1 MRRNRVIRFLIG
13 AFAVGAFIGLVG
25 GLAFGGG
32 SGASSAAA
40 QSGGNGSDSTT
51 STSEATAASSGP
63 MTKDLA
69 RTIGSNE
76 MGEVL
81 VVMYHLIASPESEW
95 TRTPENFRSDIAL
108 LKSEGFYPV
117 NVRDLASGNIDIPAG
132 KSPVVITFDD
142 SSPGQY
148 RILDDGSVDP
158 DSAVGILQAATQA
171 GDWASRASFFCL
183 LDVTPKERV
192 LFGQVDKQQEKLKNL
207 VNWGYEIGS
216 HTVTHLNLKKAS
228 AAEAT
233 KQLAQ
238 SQATLESL
246 ISGGYAVTSIGI
258 PFGEYPPSDSIL
270 KSGSYD
276 GIKYAYT
283 AALSIVPSQS
293 SSPFSQKFNALHIP
307 RIRGSASFITDAIAN
322 FNKHPELKYVSDGD
336 PTTVS
341 APLALDP
348 KLGELKT
355 DLGRPVVRY

>member
-13 AFAVGAFIGLVG
+13 AFAVGAFIGLVS

-32 SGASSAAA
+32 SGTPRAEA
-40 QSGGNGSDSTT
+40 QSGDNGSNSST
-51 STSEATAASSGP
+51 STSQATAASSGP

-69 RTIGSNE
+69 QTIGSNE
-76 MGEVL
+76 MGQVL
-81 VVMYHLIASPESEW
+81 VVMYHLIATPESEW
-95 TRTPENFRSDIAL
+95 TRTPENFRKDIAL

-158 DSAVGILQAATQA
+158 DSAVGILQAATEA
-171 GDWASRASFFCL
+171 GDWASKATFFCL

-192 LFGQVDKQQEKLKNL
+192 LFGQSDKQQEKLKNL
-207 VNWGYEIGS
+207 IDWGYEIGS

-228 AAEAT
+228 TAEAT

-238 SQATLESL
+238 SQATLEGL
-246 ISGGYAVTSIGI
+246 IGGGYAVTSIGI
-258 PFGEYPPSDSIL
+258 PFGEYPSDSIL
-270 KSGSYD
+270 TSGEYD

-283 AALSIVPSQS
+283 AAASIAANQS
-293 SSPFSQKFNALHIP
+293 SSPFSNKFNAMHIP
-307 RIRGSASFITDAIAN
+307 RIRGSENYITQAIAN

-341 APLALDP
+341 APSDLDP
-348 KLGELKT
+348 SLGALKT
-355 DLGRPVVRY
+355 ELGRPVVRY